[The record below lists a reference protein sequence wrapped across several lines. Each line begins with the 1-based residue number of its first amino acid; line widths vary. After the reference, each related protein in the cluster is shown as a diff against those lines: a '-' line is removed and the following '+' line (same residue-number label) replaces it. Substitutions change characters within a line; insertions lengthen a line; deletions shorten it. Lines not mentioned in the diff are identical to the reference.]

1 MKKNIF
7 INFKG
12 IINFI
17 ISSNSNKGQIIYR
30 LFLFLCWQFYKRVVA
45 LPIISKLDN
54 NSLFILHPNSTNA
67 TANIYVNTYESEFID
82 FLRKNLPQDGILID
96 VGAHMGIYSLLLNDK
111 FIKGYLF
118 EPSSDTFQILQDNL
132 YLNRFNDKFHAYNLC
147 VSNST
152 KTVKFNQTN
161 VLSGTNSIS
170 HSEEDASNATIKNA
184 ISLDGFIKEIDEIT
198 FIKIDVEG
206 HEFEI
211 LSGAVNILKNSKNL
225 ILLYENSNFDQIYTL
240 LNAINYTIFSI
251 SKKGELIRDVNHLR
265 NAYNLIAISNSH
277 EKISNYLQ

>member
-1 MKKNIF
+1 
-7 INFKG
+7 
-12 IINFI
+12 
-17 ISSNSNKGQIIYR
+17 
-30 LFLFLCWQFYKRVVA
+30 
-45 LPIISKLDN
+45 
-54 NSLFILHPNSTNA
+54 
-67 TANIYVNTYESEFID
+67 
-82 FLRKNLPQDGILID
+82 
-96 VGAHMGIYSLLLNDK
+96 
-111 FIKGYLF
+111 
-118 EPSSDTFQILQDNL
+118 
-132 YLNRFNDKFHAYNLC
+132 LC

-161 VLSGTNSIS
+161 VLSGTNSII